1 MSNGAPPPRPGAPL
15 RVGLT
20 GGIASGKSTVA
31 DLFARLGVPVIDLD
45 VIARQV
51 VEPGSSGL
59 QAVVAAFG
67 KSLLEPGG
75 GLDRAKLRSR
85 VFEDPAA
92 RRRLESI
99 LHPRIL
105 AETVRQCESAGGP
118 YQVVVVPLLVESGLT
133 GWVDRVLV
141 VDCPTRTQ
149 VARLAAR
156 DGTTAEQAQAML
168 AAQTTREARLAAAD
182 DVIDNSGAADALT
195 DAVGQRDAIYREMA
209 AGDRTDRQGLRLP

>member
-1 MSNGAPPPRPGAPL
+1 MNKAVHPPRPGAPL

-45 VIARQV
+45 IIARQV
-51 VEPGSSGL
+51 VEPGSPGL

-67 KSLLEPGG
+67 EDLLGPEG
-75 GLDRAKLRSR
+75 GLDRAKLRDR
-85 VFEDPAA
+85 VFENAAA
-92 RRRLESI
+92 RRRLEAI

-141 VDCPTRTQ
+141 VDCPAETQ
-149 VARLAAR
+149 VTRLATR
-156 DGTTAEQAQAML
+156 DDATPEQARAIL
-168 AAQTTREARLAAAD
+168 AAQASREARLAVAD
-182 DVIDNSGAADALT
+182 DVIDNEGDPDRLPE
-195 DAVGQRDAIYREMA
+195 AVGQLDAAYRRMA
-209 AGDRTDRQGLRLP
+209 AEGRSDPEGLRLP

>member
-1 MSNGAPPPRPGAPL
+1 MTYPAPPVRPGAPL

-51 VEPGSSGL
+51 VEPGSPGL
-59 QAVVAAFG
+59 DAVVAAFG
-67 KSLLEPGG
+67 EDVVGADG
-75 GLDRAKLRSR
+75 GLDRARLRAR
-85 VFEDPAA
+85 VFDDPAA
-92 RRRLESI
+92 RNKLEGI

-141 VDCPTRTQ
+141 VDCPPETQ
-149 VARLAAR
+149 MARLAGR
-156 DGTTAEQAQAML
+156 DGATRDQARAIL
-168 AAQTTREARLAAAD
+168 AAQASREARLAVAD
-182 DVIDNSGAADALT
+182 DVIDNDGARDALT
-195 DAVGQRDAIYREMA
+195 EAVNRLDAAYREMVA
-209 AGDRTDRQGLRLP
+209 ASREGQPGLRLP